1 MLMSRRLFLASA
13 AGGALLRACPPSGP
27 LPPVGSPLRRGRYWV
42 GRALLGTTPGTSAP
56 LLPDRVHMGINS
68 LNTRACP
75 NGPTLTAEQP
85 LRIRASIYYPAIEES
100 VDVGRRIS
108 SLLDHRH
115 TWPVILYAHAKRKS
129 ITCPAEVKPGL
140 DADLADF
147 SADFRRVDRLLSH
160 VASHGY
166 VIVAPDLGWL
176 MQTPEFAPDPM
187 NEDNS
192 PRAAIL
198 VALHDALQSNEGQWF
213 DGQLN
218 FQKLALFGHST
229 GAAGCLIARRHLP
242 MVGLLGLI
250 APAIVDEGILAL
262 AEEAPTTLVIAG
274 SRDVVQGANPDVV
287 FARLRR
293 RKILVHMEGANHLGF
308 TELCSVDNQVC
319 MDTDPPGAV
328 SRIVQQ
334 EVAAA
339 YLVAAARLFL
349 DGDSSMRPYLDG
361 TADTGA
367 ANIGPPVT
375 VTWQ

>member
-1 MLMSRRLFLASA
+1 M
-13 AGGALLRACPPSGP
+13 PPDVQIAYDPRNVKECTG
-27 LPPVGSPLRRGRYWV
+27 
-42 GRALLGTTPGTSAP
+42 
-56 LLPDRVHMGINS
+56 
-68 LNTRACP
+68 
-75 NGPTLTAEQP
+75 GPT
-85 LRIRASIYYPAIEES
+85 IRVERPGHIDAAIYYPATEES
-100 VDVGRRIS
+100 VDVHRSIP
-108 SLLDHRH
+108 SLLQTGP
-115 TWPVILYAHAKRKS
+115 TWPVILYAHARRRF
-129 ITCPAEVKPGL
+129 ITCPQEVPSPMAPAL
-140 DADLADF
+140 SDF
-147 SADFRRVDRLLSH
+147 TQDFRRVDRMLSH

-166 VIVAPDLGWL
+166 VVAAPDLGWL
-176 MQTPEFAPDPM
+176 IHAIESAEAVEGFA
-187 NEDNS
+187 S

-198 VALHDALQSNEGQWF
+198 VALHNALEANQGTWF

-218 FQKLALFGHST
+218 FRKLALFGHST
-229 GAAGCLIARRHLP
+229 GAAGCLIARRNLP

-250 APAIVDEGILAL
+250 APAILAAEDILAL
-262 AEEAPTTLVIAG
+262 AEEAPTTIVIAAT
-274 SRDVVQGANPDVV
+274 RDTMQGANPDEV
-287 FARLRR
+287 FARLRQ
-293 RKILVHMEGANHLGF
+293 RKVLVRMEGANHLGF

-349 DGDSSMRPYLDG
+349 DGASSMKPYLDG